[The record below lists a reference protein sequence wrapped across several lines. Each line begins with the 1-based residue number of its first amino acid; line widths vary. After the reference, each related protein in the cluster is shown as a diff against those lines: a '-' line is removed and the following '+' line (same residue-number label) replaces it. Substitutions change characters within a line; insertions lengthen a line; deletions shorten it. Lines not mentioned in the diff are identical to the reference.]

1 MERVVTVINENISN
15 TELNVNMLASQ
26 VGLSRSQLHRRM
38 KDMTGIAP
46 VDFIKNIRLK
56 QAANLLREKKM
67 DVSLVAYSVGFTNQS
82 YFSTMFKK
90 LYGISPTEYIMKSQ
104 DEDDAKK

>member
-1 MERVVTVINENISN
+1 
-15 TELNVNMLASQ
+15 
-26 VGLSRSQLHRRM
+26 
-38 KDMTGIAP
+38 
-46 VDFIKNIRLK
+46 
-56 QAANLLREKKM
+56 M

-104 DEDDAKK
+104 DEDDAEK

>member
-1 MERVVTVINENISN
+1 
-15 TELNVNMLASQ
+15 
-26 VGLSRSQLHRRM
+26 
-38 KDMTGIAP
+38 MTGISP

-90 LYGISPTEYIMKSQ
+90 LYGISPTEYIMKAQ